1 MLAGFIASEP
11 VLARPV
17 LFLREKMLDSEK
29 YDRARREYLSQEP
42 LQLRKPGAK
51 YPKREGLYGR

>member
-1 MLAGFIASEP
+1 
-11 VLARPV
+11 
-17 LFLREKMLDSEK
+17 MLDSEK